1 MEPMFSEGLI
11 LGVIIFIFAIFFL
24 KKGVMV
30 VSQAD
35 MVVIERLG
43 KFHRQLEGGIHFI
56 IPIVDAER
64 SRFSSQEQLID
75 IPSQSVITKDNV
87 SIVVDGVVYIRI
99 NNAKDATY
107 QVANIKQA
115 IAQLAQTTLRAE
127 IGKLELDETL
137 SSREEL
143 GARLLNALDDASA
156 SWGGKTTRVEIAD
169 LQVPETVQKA
179 MELQLEAERI
189 KRATETKAQ
198 GEKNAAIATAEG
210 EKQTAIL
217 LAEAQE
223 RQADADKYTEI
234 AVANGKKQAIE
245 MINEAMHDNPGAAE
259 FLLAEQRIEAF
270 SKLAASDS
278 ANKIVVPV
286 EGSDL
291 VGSLTSLATLTGAG
305 LAPITTPNSSA
316 TSGNN

>member
-1 MEPMFSEGLI
+1 MEGMVSESFVFGF
-11 LGVIIFIFAIFFL
+11 VVFIFAIFFL

-43 KFHRQLEGGIHFI
+43 KYHRQLEGGIHFI
-56 IPIVDAER
+56 IPVVDAER

-87 SIVVDGVVYIRI
+87 SIIVDGVVYIRI

-107 QVANIKQA
+107 QVADIKQA

-127 IGKLELDETL
+127 IGKLELDDTL

-143 GARLLNALDDASA
+143 GTRLLNALDLASG

-169 LQVPETVQKA
+169 LQVPETVKKA

-198 GEKNAAIATAEG
+198 GEKNASIATAEG
-210 EKQTAIL
+210 EKQTTIL

-234 AVANGKKQAIE
+234 AVANGKKQAME
-245 MINEAMHDNPGAAE
+245 MINEAMNKNPSAAE
-259 FLLAEQRIEAF
+259 FLLAEQRIKAF
-270 SKLAASDS
+270 ANLAASDS

-286 EGSDL
+286 EGADL

-305 LAPITTPNSSA
+305 LAPITPPTG
-316 TSGNN
+316 SGN

>member
-1 MEPMFSEGLI
+1 MEAIFSES
-11 LGVIIFIFAIFFL
+11 FIFGFVVFIFVIFFL

-43 KFHRQLEGGIHFI
+43 KYHRQLEGGIHFI
-56 IPIVDAER
+56 IPVVDAER
-64 SRFSSQEQLID
+64 GRFSSQEQLID

-87 SIVVDGVVYIRI
+87 SIIVDGVVYIRI

-107 QVANIKQA
+107 QVADIKQA

-127 IGKLELDETL
+127 IGKLELDDTL

-143 GARLLNALDDASA
+143 GTRLLNALDLASG

-169 LQVPETVQKA
+169 LQVPETVKKA

-210 EKQTAIL
+210 EKQTTIL

-234 AVANGKKQAIE
+234 AVADGKKQAME
-245 MINEAMHDNPGAAE
+245 MINEAMNDNPNAAE
-259 FLLAEQRIEAF
+259 FLLAEQRIKAF
-270 SKLAASDS
+270 GNLAASDS

-286 EGSDL
+286 EGADL

-305 LAPITTPNSSA
+305 LAPVTPPANSAS
-316 TSGNN
+316 